1 MFKKDY
7 KDNNYISFYEKENE
21 YIDDSYISYNEE
33 ESEYKDEAFLK
44 NYLNNKEINE
54 DFYKKQ
60 NKQKVLEKLE
70 TFDNLKKIRLP
81 SITPINSIFE
91 NDPYFN
97 INLNDKNSD
106 VTKEDMLE
114 INVSPKKTKTNKLGR
129 KRNNSKEKGKHN
141 KYSGDNI
148 IRRIKSTLI
157 TNLSLFIN
165 SVIIREYNGNIGQGI
180 YRKEFLKMVQ
190 NQIING
196 KKDKEFLNKKL
207 EDIFS
212 EDISNKYT
220 LLSYEHNKNLVQ
232 RLLNENDEIKKKL
245 FKKLFNLSF
254 LECLKH
260 YRGSEYI
267 EELQGL
273 KTLKEELKNFE
284 DDVEYLEVFKDYVLN
299 FEEIIKKKKSRNTNH
314 NK

>member
-7 KDNNYISFYEKENE
+7 KDYNFISFYEKENE

-54 DFYKKQ
+54 DFNKKQ
-60 NKQKVLEKLE
+60 NKQKVLEKLK

-106 VTKEDMLE
+106 VTKEDMVE
-114 INVSPKKTKTNKLGR
+114 INISQKKTKTNKLGR

-232 RLLNENDEIKKKL
+232 RLLNENDEVKKKL
-245 FKKLFNLSF
+245 FKKLFNFSF

>member
-1 MFKKDY
+1 MK
-7 KDNNYISFYEKENE
+7 
-21 YIDDSYISYNEE
+21 
-33 ESEYKDEAFLK
+33 
-44 NYLNNKEINE
+44 
-54 DFYKKQ
+54 
-60 NKQKVLEKLE
+60 

-91 NDPYFN
+91 IDPYFN

-106 VTKEDMLE
+106 VTKEDMVE
-114 INVSPKKTKTNKLGR
+114 INISQKKTKTNKLGR

-220 LLSYEHNKNLVQ
+220 LLSYKHNKNLV
-232 RLLNENDEIKKKL
+232 
-245 FKKLFNLSF
+245 
-254 LECLKH
+254 
-260 YRGSEYI
+260 
-267 EELQGL
+267 
-273 KTLKEELKNFE
+273 
-284 DDVEYLEVFKDYVLN
+284 
-299 FEEIIKKKKSRNTNH
+299 
-314 NK
+314 